1 MARIWRRNAKK
12 HMLESPYFDFE
23 SAQAQI
29 GTLDDQIAELN
40 AEILEAHA
48 GSVPELQWRW
58 RALDAAA
65 RRRLAR
71 CPFLLADAGLA
82 RPTCWSGPPN
92 FAVHE
97 AAPQAPSPAGRSALA
112 TPLLRRVLLLA
123 WYLARGNRMAAR
135 IALGMSGSS
144 ANLLARWRQAD
155 LDALAERRPAWI
167 HPRWDQ
173 NLEVWCAWLGAAAQQ
188 SSRGLERLH
197 LWGLQK
203 LAADVRRQTGVRSSA
218 ALGTTDAR

>member
-1 MARIWRRNAKK
+1 
-12 HMLESPYFDFE
+12 MLGPQYFDLE
-23 SAQAQI
+23 SAQARI

-48 GSVPELQWRW
+48 GSVPELQRRW
-58 RALDAAA
+58 RALDGAA

-82 RPTCWSGPPN
+82 RPNCWAGPPN

-97 AAPQAPSPAGRSALA
+97 AAPEATSVASRSALA
-112 TPLLRRVLLLA
+112 TPLLRRMLLLA
-123 WYLARGNRMAAR
+123 WYLARDNRMAAR
-135 IALGMSGSS
+135 IALGMSGSA

-173 NLEVWCAWLGAAAQQ
+173 NLEVWCAWLSAAAQQ
-188 SSRGLERLH
+188 SSHGLERLQ

-203 LAADVRRQTGVRSSA
+203 LAADVRRQAGVRGLA
-218 ALGTTDAR
+218 ELGTTDAR